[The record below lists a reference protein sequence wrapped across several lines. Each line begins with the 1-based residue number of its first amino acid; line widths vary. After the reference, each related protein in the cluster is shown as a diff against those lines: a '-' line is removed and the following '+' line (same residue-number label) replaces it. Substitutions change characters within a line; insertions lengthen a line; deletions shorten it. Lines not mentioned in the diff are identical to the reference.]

1 MLVLLTIQACLIIL
15 HFTLLLFFT
24 KKFEV
29 CGNPE
34 YGKTIGII
42 FPTASAYFVFLYY
55 FFVIL
60 AIFQKFH
67 YFIMFVL
74 VICVLY
80 DCKKIMTHEELSC
93 G

>member
-15 HFTLLLFFT
+15 HFTLLLFFFLQ
-24 KKFEV
+24 KKLKV

-42 FPTASAYFVFLYY
+42 FPTASAYFVFLHY
-55 FFVIL
+55 FLVIL

-67 YFIMFVL
+67 YFIIFVV
-74 VICVLY
+74 VICVL
-80 DCKKIMTHEELSC
+80 
-93 G
+93 